1 MEGLLV
7 GVFVLIVIGCV
18 FWFVF
23 PALMGKYKRD
33 DLPPKNPDINDKS

>member
-1 MEGLLV
+1 MEGLIV

-33 DLPPKNPDINDKS
+33 EPNRKKADSNDKT